1 MSIVTRISQRSTVN
15 HIMVHGIEYL
25 EFPEFQRRME
35 DLVGLCLYQDYLR
48 LLIFEDLVL
57 LFNLDSLPCC
67 LVEIVVRNQVWK
79 I

>member
-1 MSIVTRISQRSTVN
+1 
-15 HIMVHGIEYL
+15 MVHGIEYL

-57 LFNLDSLPCC
+57 LFNLDSLPCTYEYESQC
-67 LVEIVVRNQVWK
+67 DKKHIGDIQTCKVHLS
-79 I
+79 